1 MEPTGRFRI
10 NSRVEQAIPK
20 SSGEKRKPND
30 HSFSKHPARVSKS
43 SALELFVSSMQR
55 YPVIHKPR
63 IPKLK
68 IGYIETSH
76 QIRKIGL
83 PFSGLLEYLVYDET
97 PCHMYVSAVFQLH
110 TEPV

>member
-43 SALELFVSSMQR
+43 SA
-55 YPVIHKPR
+55 R